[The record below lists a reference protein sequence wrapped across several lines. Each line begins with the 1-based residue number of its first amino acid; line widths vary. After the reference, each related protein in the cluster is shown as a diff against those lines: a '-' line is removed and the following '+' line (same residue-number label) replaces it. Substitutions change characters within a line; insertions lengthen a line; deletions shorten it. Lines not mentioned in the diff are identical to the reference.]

1 MRTNS
6 IRVIAGKYKNRR
18 LKFPNANGLRPTSDQ
33 LKETIFN
40 WLSPFIHDSICIDA
54 FAGSGSLGIESI
66 SRGAAKAIFY
76 ELNFKALLQIKENLK
91 TLAIENFE
99 IYKIDSIKALANLN
113 VPSSR
118 LIIFLDPPFNKN
130 IVPLALKSILENRH
144 ILDQTLIYIE
154 TEKTAEYSLEGFD
167 ILKEKN
173 STNISAKLVS
183 KNHSNSKNNL

>member
-1 MRTNS
+1 MKTNS
-6 IRVIAGKYKNRR
+6 IRVISGKYKNRK
-18 LKFPNANGLRPTSDQ
+18 LKFPNVNCLRPTSDQ

-66 SRGAAKAIFY
+66 SRGATKAIFY
-76 ELNFKALLQIKENLK
+76 DLNFKALLQIKENLK

-99 IYKIDSIKALANLN
+99 IYKTDSIKALTNLN
-113 VPSSR
+113 TINSR

-130 IVPLALKSILENRH
+130 IVPLALKSVLENPH
-144 ILDQTLIYIE
+144 IPNQTLIYTE
-154 TEKTAEYSLEGFD
+154 TEKTAGCSLEGFD

-173 STNISAKLVS
+173 TTNISAKLIS
-183 KNHSNSKNNL
+183 KNHLNSKNNL